1 MTMPGRITTVF
12 VAFLALM
19 AFPAAGH
26 TQARELMGAR
36 VRVTAP
42 PVRADK
48 VTGEV
53 TQYDSAGLV
62 VRDEVTGTEQAFPL
76 RSIRLLEISQGN
88 TRGGSAWHRARL
100 LAFITGSVGAI
111 AGAALRPF
119 GNAGKSI
126 GIAGGAGLLLGGSI
140 GAAWGSSAP
149 RERWEW
155 APRPFGYDPNFRM
168 PPPPLAPAPT
178 PAPAAPDSVPTAQP

>member
-1 MTMPGRITTVF
+1 MIKLRRIAPF
-12 VAFLALM
+12 LLAFLGLA
-19 AFPAAGH
+19 ASPAAGH
-26 TQARELMGAR
+26 AQARQLMGAR
-36 VRVTAP
+36 VRVEAP

-53 TQYDSAGLV
+53 TQYDTAQLV

-76 RSIRLLEISQGN
+76 RSIRLLEISHGN
-88 TRGGSAWHRARL
+88 TRGGSAKHRARM
-100 LAFITGSVGAI
+100 LAFLAGSVGAI

-126 GIAGGAGLLLGGSI
+126 GIAGGAGVLLGGTI

-155 APRPFGYDPNFRM
+155 APRPWGYDPNLRV
-168 PPPPLAPAPT
+168 PPPPPP
-178 PAPAAPDSVPTAQP
+178 PAASDTVPAQPQ

>member
-1 MTMPGRITTVF
+1 MSNFGRIATVF
-12 VAFLALM
+12 MAFLALV
-19 AFPAAGH
+19 ALPAAGH
-26 TQARELMGAR
+26 AQARQLMGAR

-42 PVRADK
+42 PVRGDK

-53 TQYDSAGLV
+53 TRYDSAGLV

-76 RSIRLLEISQGN
+76 RSILLLEISHGN
-88 TRGGSAWHRARL
+88 TRGGSAKQRATL
-100 LAFITGSVGAI
+100 LAFLAGGVGAI

-126 GIAGGAGLLLGGSI
+126 AITGGAGVLLGGTI

-155 APRPFGYDPNFRM
+155 APRPFGYDPNFRV
-168 PPPPLAPAPT
+168 PPPAP
-178 PAPAAPDSVPTAQP
+178 PAVSDSVPVGQQ

>member
-1 MTMPGRITTVF
+1 MSSHRRIVPVL
-12 VAFLALM
+12 VAFFALV
-19 AFPAAGH
+19 AFPAAARA
-26 TQARELMGAR
+26 QARELMGAR

-42 PVRADK
+42 PLRADK
-48 VTGEV
+48 VTGQV
-53 TQYDSAGLV
+53 TQFDSAQLV

-100 LAFITGSVGAI
+100 LAFVAGSVGAI

-119 GNAGKSI
+119 GSAGKSI

-155 APRPFGYDPNFRM
+155 APRPFGYDPNFRV
-168 PPPPLAPAPT
+168 PPPTAPALT
-178 PAPAAPDSVPTAQP
+178 PAGPDSVPAGQP